1 MCCRVHLWTVILLYL
16 LLWSA
21 VVSVWCSLSISTSY
35 RGFAISPC
43 CLVGW
48 SEAYKL
54 FVFWRSQDGILFI
67 VLCVLLLCCAV
78 SGAVLCCLLW
88 KCVKYQ
94 DIGKTYPRVVYI
106 LRKSA
111 YVGRVWMCSIFTIR
125 VKFECSERLLLL
137 YHFSIYGYTASHI
150 TLVIIWWACISH
162 GFARYNKDC
171 NFIIEFPNFSCK

>member
-1 MCCRVHLWTVILLYL
+1 MCDSPSLFILSVLCVVVSISGRLYFCIFSCDPL
-16 LLWSA
+16 LFLSA
-21 VVSVWCSLSISTSY
+21 VLCPSPQAIG
-35 RGFAISPC
+35 GFAISPC

-94 DIGKTYPRVVYI
+94 DIGETYPRVVYI
-106 LRKSA
+106 S
-111 YVGRVWMCSIFTIR
+111 VEG
-125 VKFECSERLLLL
+125 
-137 YHFSIYGYTASHI
+137 
-150 TLVIIWWACISH
+150 AC
-162 GFARYNKDC
+162 GV
-171 NFIIEFPNFSCK
+171 

>member
-1 MCCRVHLWTVILLYL
+1 MCDSPSLFILSVLCVVVSISGRLYFCIFSCDPL
-16 LLWSA
+16 LFLSA
-21 VVSVWCSLSISTSY
+21 VLCPSPQAIG
-35 RGFAISPC
+35 GFAISPC

-111 YVGRVWMCSIFTIR
+111 YVGRGRMCSIFMIR
-125 VKFECSERLLLL
+125 VKFECSEL
-137 YHFSIYGYTASHI
+137 
-150 TLVIIWWACISH
+150 
-162 GFARYNKDC
+162 
-171 NFIIEFPNFSCK
+171 